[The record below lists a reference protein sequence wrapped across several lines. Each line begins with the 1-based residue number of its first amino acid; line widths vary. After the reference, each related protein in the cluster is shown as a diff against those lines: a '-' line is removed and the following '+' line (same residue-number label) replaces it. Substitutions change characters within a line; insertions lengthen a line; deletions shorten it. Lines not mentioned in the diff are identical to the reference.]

1 MMLGWE
7 PTREHRHVQQR
18 DACNLVPVMALI
30 EIVRGLQT
38 TDATHDRAEAI
49 VLQLGKI
56 ADYRQK
62 RAWIPH
68 RLRIAVD
75 DQRGFLRAR
84 RGRCQR
90 DGNRRGHDAR

>member
-1 MMLGWE
+1 MHFN
-7 PTREHRHVQQR
+7 P
-18 DACNLVPVMALI
+18 VPVMALV

-38 TDATHDRAEAI
+38 TDATHDMAEAI
-49 VLQLGKI
+49 ALQLGKI

-68 RLRIAVD
+68 RPRIAVD

-84 RGRCQR
+84 GRAMPA
-90 DGNRRGHDAR
+90 RRKSART